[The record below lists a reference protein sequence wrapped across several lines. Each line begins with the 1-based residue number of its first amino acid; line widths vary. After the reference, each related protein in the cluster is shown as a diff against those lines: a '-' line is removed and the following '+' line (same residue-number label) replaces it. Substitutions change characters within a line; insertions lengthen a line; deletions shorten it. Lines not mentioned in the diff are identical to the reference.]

1 MKGDVS
7 ATLQNDNNV
16 RSKQPSN
23 LHRPSITHPKMDDL
37 AYQPNPGETCI
48 PSMTSSTS
56 SVRSLT
62 EISSVS
68 SLSSLDSLAPCN
80 EQQGFPLSLFP
91 CLDSKPGSNPS
102 WQSTEV
108 PFKDVDSLQS
118 YCARN
123 EVSTLA
129 VFQTAWA
136 FVLRCYLNNSSV
148 CFIYSSSKS
157 KDGSDNALISPPELG
172 VCQVDFEVGIPVF
185 DILKRASIQCSRIP
199 SRSLKPHPFMVE
211 PSNSLETFPMDTS
224 LVYREE
230 NQQHWSGVARPTAK
244 NEASASPINV
254 CPTVL
259 AHPLIARLLD

>member
-1 MKGDVS
+1 
-7 ATLQNDNNV
+7 
-16 RSKQPSN
+16 
-23 LHRPSITHPKMDDL
+23 MDDL
-37 AYQPNPGETCI
+37 GYQPNTGETCI
-48 PSMTSSTS
+48 SSMTSSTS

-68 SLSSLDSLAPCN
+68 SLSSLDSLPPCN
-80 EQQGFPLSLFP
+80 DQQGFPLSLFP
-91 CLDSKPGSNPS
+91 CLDSRPGSNSS

-118 YCARN
+118 YCTRN

-157 KDGSDNALISPPELG
+157 KDGPDNALISPPDLG

-185 DILKRASIQCSRIP
+185 DILKRAGIQCVRIP
-199 SRSLKPHPFMVE
+199 SRSLKSHPFMGE
-211 PSNSLETFPMDTS
+211 PSIGLETFPMDTS

-230 NQQHWSGVARPTAK
+230 NQQHWSGVVRPTIK
-244 NEASASPINV
+244 NEASASLINV

-259 AHPLIARLLD
+259 AHPLIARLLN

>member
-1 MKGDVS
+1 
-7 ATLQNDNNV
+7 
-16 RSKQPSN
+16 
-23 LHRPSITHPKMDDL
+23 MDDL
-37 AYQPNPGETCI
+37 AYRPNTGETCI
-48 PSMTSSTS
+48 SSMTSSTS

-80 EQQGFPLSLFP
+80 DQQGFPLSLFP
-91 CLDSKPGSNPS
+91 CLDSKPGSNSS

-118 YCARN
+118 YCTRN
-123 EVSTLA
+123 EVSSLA

-148 CFIYSSSKS
+148 CFTYSSSKS
-157 KDGSDNALISPPELG
+157 KDGPDNAVISPPNLG
-172 VCQVDFEVGIPVF
+172 VCQVDFELGIPVF
-185 DILKRASIQCSRIP
+185 DILKRASIQCFRIP
-199 SRSLKPHPFMVE
+199 ARPLKSHPFIGE
-211 PSNSLETFPMDTS
+211 PSNSLENFPMDTS

-230 NQQHWSGVARPTAK
+230 NQQHWSGVVRPTIK
-244 NEASASPINV
+244 NEASGSLINV
-254 CPTVL
+254 CSTVL

>member
-1 MKGDVS
+1 M
-7 ATLQNDNNV
+7 
-16 RSKQPSN
+16 
-23 LHRPSITHPKMDDL
+23 THPKMDDL
-37 AYQPNPGETCI
+37 AYQPNPGEDCI
-48 PSMTSSTS
+48 SSMTSLTT

-68 SLSSLDSLAPCN
+68 SVSSLDSLAPCN
-80 EQQGFPLSLFP
+80 DQQGFPLSLFP
-91 CLDSKPGSNPS
+91 CLDARPGSDAN

-129 VFQTAWA
+129 VFQSAWA
-136 FVLRCYLNNSSV
+136 FVLRCYLYNPSV

-157 KDGSDNALISPPELG
+157 KDDQDSATISPPHLG
-172 VCQVDFEVGIPVF
+172 VCQVDFEAGIPVF
-185 DILKRASIQCSRIP
+185 DILKRASMQCYGVP
-199 SRSLKPHPFMVE
+199 ACSLKSHPLMGE
-211 PSNSLETFPMDTS
+211 QSDNLQTFPMNTS

-230 NQQHWSGVARPTAK
+230 NQKHWSSVVRPIIR
-244 NEASASPINV
+244 NEASASLINV

-259 AHPLIARLLD
+259 AHPPIARLLD